1 MISEGSVSDRVIF
14 SAVAPHR
21 LRRVAWTLLSIAA
34 VLPACVKE
42 SEDLFP
48 EPQFVPPDPT
58 QSGGATALP
67 VAPGGP
73 SEPDVEEGSASER
86 ADPELDLESEG
97 ADETSS
103 AAGTGQ
109 VPDGTSDPTLPSTES
124 TPPAEGPE
132 GTPPAEPVVDA
143 DPTGQARE
151 CPAPA
156 QPLLLDFAQVNNGPS
171 QTTFG
176 DFNTVLSGGTFVY
189 PQISASPNAPPPP
202 GLTSDVTRG
211 DWHIAGSVVEPA
223 GFGLFLDCERL
234 DASLFQGVAFRIAGS
249 VASSESLQFLV
260 GTAGNEVSHTWL
272 LQTNGSA
279 PASFG
284 RCEPALSQF
293 DGTCTPAQLSVPVST
308 EPVDVFVSFAALTG
322 GSPEPTVNPI
332 ELVRIRWAL
341 PDPAVDETGRVV
353 PYAVDL
359 HIDDIRFVEVGAPT
373 PDFMTPVPSSPEPA
387 NPEPVSDPARA
398 VFEALVGPLRG
409 LLGSKGP

>member
-1 MISEGSVSDRVIF
+1 M
-14 SAVAPHR
+14 
-21 LRRVAWTLLSIAA
+21 LLSMVA
-34 VLPACVKE
+34 VLPGCVKE

-48 EPQFVPPDPT
+48 EPQFVPPNPT
-58 QSGGATALP
+58 QSGEATALP

-73 SEPDVEEGSASER
+73 SEPDAEEGSASER
-86 ADPELDLESEG
+86 ANPELDLASEG
-97 ADETSS
+97 AEDEASPT
-103 AAGTGQ
+103 AGTGQ
-109 VPDGTSDPTLPSTES
+109 LPDGTGDPTLPGAES

-151 CPAPA
+151 CPSPA

-223 GFGLFLDCERL
+223 GFGLFLDCQRL

-260 GTAGNEVSHTWL
+260 GTVGNEVSRTWL
-272 LQTNGSA
+272 LETNGSA

-293 DGTCTPAQLSVPVST
+293 DGTCAPAHLPVPVSPT
-308 EPVDVFVSFAALTG
+308 PVDVFVSFAALTG
-322 GSPEPTVNPI
+322 GNPEPTVNPV
-332 ELVRIRWAL
+332 ELMNMRWTL
-341 PDPAVDETGRVV
+341 PDAAVDETGSVV

-373 PDFMTPVPSSPEPA
+373 PDFITPVPSSPDPA
-387 NPEPVSDPARA
+387 NPEPVSDPAIA
-398 VFEALVGPLRG
+398 VFEAFAGPLRG
-409 LLGSKGP
+409 LLRSKGP